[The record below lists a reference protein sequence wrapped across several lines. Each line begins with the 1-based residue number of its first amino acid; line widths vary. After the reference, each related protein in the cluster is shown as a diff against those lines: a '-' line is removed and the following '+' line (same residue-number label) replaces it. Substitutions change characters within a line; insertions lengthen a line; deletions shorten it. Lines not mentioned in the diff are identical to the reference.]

1 MVDDG
6 NYSFDVLEL
15 LSELK
20 FHKANAVPLRM
31 LARNLDMPKRKVLKL
46 INKARVE
53 LSPNVLIM
61 NNGRD
66 SYYMKGSLY
75 KDNEIVS

>member
-20 FHKANAVPLRM
+20 FHKANAVPLIM

-46 INKARVE
+46 INKARAE

-75 KDNEIVS
+75 KDDEIVS

>member
-1 MVDDG
+1 MDD
-6 NYSFDVLEL
+6 YSFDVLEL

-20 FHKANAVPLRM
+20 FHKANAKPLKL
-31 LARNLDMPKRKVLKL
+31 LARDMDMPRRKVVAL
-46 INKARVE
+46 IKKAREE

-66 SYYMKGSLY
+66 SYYLKGSLFN
-75 KDNEIVS
+75 DEESMP